1 MSTTIKC
8 VAKRMAGGAGH
19 EHISMLWWVRHENG
33 ADVGETGNSTREKMV
48 SYIEQNGNNAVWCPD
63 RNPQLQVHGCTFIT
77 TAALNTFKRWPMG
90 VNRQLTRATRSIDIA
105 QTSVLAWAGPRV
117 GGFVLTTPGAS
128 IDLQRN
134 WHALASNFMQ
144 ERRPRFDSH

>member
-63 RNPQLQVHGCTFIT
+63 RNPQLQGAWVHVHNNGRIKYVQTVADGRKIDNLL
-77 TAALNTFKRWPMG
+77 ALPDR
-90 VNRQLTRATRSIDIA
+90 
-105 QTSVLAWAGPRV
+105 
-117 GGFVLTTPGAS
+117 
-128 IDLQRN
+128 
-134 WHALASNFMQ
+134 
-144 ERRPRFDSH
+144 